1 MKKAFVT
8 LALVGF
14 MVFTGQAAS
23 AGARR
28 QGKIMRPFTT
38 MSERIRNAHASVL
51 PTENR
56 TNQTFQYDE
65 ALSPPAGH

>member
-8 LALVGF
+8 LALVGL

-23 AGARR
+23 AGTRHH
-28 QGKIMRPFTT
+28 GKIMRPLTT